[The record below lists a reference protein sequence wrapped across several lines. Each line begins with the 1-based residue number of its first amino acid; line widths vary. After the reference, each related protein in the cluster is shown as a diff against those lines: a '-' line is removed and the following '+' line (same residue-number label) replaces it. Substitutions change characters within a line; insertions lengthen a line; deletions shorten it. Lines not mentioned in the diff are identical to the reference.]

1 MTLQERFDYIKEE
14 KYFLIEDINETIKE
28 LEQELDNIYEQC
40 RQHNKLLDTDK
51 WSVELDNDLTER
63 KLEIYELLRM
73 MEMMKNEL

>member
-28 LEQELDNIYEQC
+28 LEQELDNVYEQC